1 MAITKATI
9 ARQMSNK
16 IAYNKARRA
25 AAARIKRAEEAGF
38 IGAVLPKIPDHPPNK
53 RDIDKLQR
61 LTRKEIER
69 RAVQAFDPRTGEEV
83 SKKQLR
89 KRNKQYAEEKRQK
102 TRKENKKKK
111 EALKALAKER
121 LKPKKPKE
129 PPTVSDAVL
138 SWAEDLISGNLADS
152 PRRANKARSVLQD
165 KIAKFGRD
173 AVAQA
178 FEELGDTIKGYLEMV
193 FIYEEDESRE
203 RDSYFL
209 WRFIHALDGMMPD
222 SVADLSED
230 EFMDFYGITEEE

>member
-9 ARQMSNK
+9 ARQMSNR
-16 IAYNKARRA
+16 IAYKKARRA

-38 IGAVLPKIPDHPPNK
+38 IGAVLPAIPDHPPNK

-61 LTRKEIER
+61 LTRKEIEK
-69 RAVQAFDPRTGEEV
+69 RAVMAVDMRTGEQV
-83 SKKQLR
+83 SKKELR
-89 KRNKQYAEEKRQK
+89 KRNKKAAEDQRQRSRRINK
-102 TRKENKKKK
+102 QRKEQ
-111 EALKALAKER
+111 
-121 LKPKKPKE
+121 KKPGRGRVKE

-230 EFMDFYGITEEE
+230 EFMDFYGITDEE

>member
-9 ARQMSNK
+9 ARQMSNR

-53 RDIDKLQR
+53 RDIDKLQN

-69 RAVQAFDPRTGEEV
+69 RAVQAIDPRTGEEV
-83 SKKQLR
+83 SKKELR
-89 KRNKQYAEEKRQK
+89 KRNKAYAEEKRQK
-102 TRKENKKKK
+102 SRKENKKKK

-121 LKPKKPKE
+121 LKPKE

-209 WRFIHALDGMMPD
+209 WRFIHALDGIMPD

-230 EFMDFYGITEEE
+230 EFMDFYGISEEE

>member
-9 ARQMSNK
+9 ARQMSNR

-25 AAARIKRAEEAGF
+25 AAARIKRAEKAGF
-38 IGAVLPKIPDHPPNK
+38 IGAVLPEIPDHPPNK

-69 RAVQAFDPRTGEEV
+69 RAVQAIDPRTGELV
-83 SKKQLR
+83 SKKELR
-89 KRNKQYAEEKRQK
+89 KRNKKAAEDQRQKSRRLAKQRKEQKKPEKRQ
-102 TRKENKKKK
+102 
-111 EALKALAKER
+111 
-121 LKPKKPKE
+121 PKE

-138 SWAEDLISGNLADS
+138 SWAEDLISSNLADS

-165 KIAKFGRD
+165 KIARFGRD

-178 FEELGDTIKGYLEMV
+178 FEDLGDTIKGYLEMV